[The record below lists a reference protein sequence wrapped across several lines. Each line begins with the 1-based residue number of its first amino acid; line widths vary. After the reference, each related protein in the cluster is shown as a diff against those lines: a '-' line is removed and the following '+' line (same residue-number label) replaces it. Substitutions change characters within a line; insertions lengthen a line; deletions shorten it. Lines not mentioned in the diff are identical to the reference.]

1 MKIENKHIFRMALGF
16 LAAFMLWTA
25 AICLIDVQAIGPL
38 ESTVGFATLNHFFHS
53 LTGVHMALY
62 TITDRLSLIPLAS
75 VLAFAALGL
84 TQWIQR
90 KKLSKVDHSILL
102 LGSFYVVVMIL
113 YALFEFVIVNYRPV
127 LINGILEAS
136 YPSSTTMLVLT
147 VMPTT
152 IMQLNTRIKTPA
164 HKQWVLWT
172 NTVFSAF
179 MVIGRLVS
187 GVHWLTDI
195 IGGALLSTG
204 LVLLYTSFLNQI
216 PE

>member
-38 ESTVGFATLNHFFHS
+38 ESTVGFATLNRFFHS
-53 LTGVHMALY
+53 LTGVHMTLY
-62 TITDRLSLIPLAS
+62 TITDWLSLIPLAS

-113 YALFEFVIVNYRPV
+113 YALFEFVVINYRPV

-152 IMQLNTRIKTPA
+152 IMQLDIRIKTPA
-164 HKQWVLWT
+164 HKQWVFWSI
-172 NTVFSAF
+172 TVFIAF
-179 MVIGRLVS
+179 TVIGRLVS
-187 GVHWLTDI
+187 GVHWFTDI

-204 LVLLYTSFLNQI
+204 LVLLYTSFLNRM